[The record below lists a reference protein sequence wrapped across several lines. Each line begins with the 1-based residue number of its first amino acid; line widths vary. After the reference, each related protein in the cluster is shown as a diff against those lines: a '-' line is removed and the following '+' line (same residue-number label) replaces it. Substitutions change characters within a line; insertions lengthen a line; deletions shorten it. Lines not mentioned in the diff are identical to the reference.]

1 MEVSIIGDGVYGKK
15 IRDLQIEQEVEA
27 MGERLRE
34 FLRTADVRKIEIG
47 ASVLEENSIYN
58 TLFLLSKDGAV
69 IIRTDH
75 GPGWVAGSLEEARK
89 SKGND

>member
-34 FLRTADVRKIEIG
+34 LLRTADVKAIEIS
-47 ASVLEENSIYN
+47 ASVLDDGSIYN
-58 TLFLLSKDGAV
+58 SLTVHSKGRG
-69 IIRTDH
+69 INIRTGHD
-75 GPGWVAGSLEEARK
+75 PGWVAGSLEEARK
-89 SKGND
+89 NKGND

>member
-34 FLRTADVRKIEIG
+34 FLKTADVKKIEIS
-47 ASVLEENSIYN
+47 ASVLDDGSIYN
-58 TLFLLSKDGAV
+58 TLIVHSKEGGI
-69 IIRTDH
+69 IIRTDN

-89 SKGND
+89 IKGND